1 MTFSVQ
7 DLLDLPLLVSARPE
21 VLVGHDLDR
30 RVVRWIHTSEIYEIS
45 ALLKGGEVLFTTGL
59 GLVGMSAEAMSRYVQ
74 ALAHQGVAALVL
86 ELGRT
91 FTLAPSELR
100 GVATEHGLPLIL
112 LHGVVPFIEITETVH
127 PILIAG
133 ELGQLRRAE
142 KASAELNEALLAG
155 RSLPELM
162 QAVGRVCA
170 APAGLYS
177 LEHELLAGEDVD
189 QHHDGQAPADLVRTE
204 VGNEPWAV
212 LCVGL
217 SECAG
222 ARQLAGLCA
231 TAIGINFSQA
241 ARASTTWTT
250 AGGELL
256 ADIATGRY
264 LSSAQITS
272 RAGAAGF
279 AVRSGTHVVGLSLD
293 MTTLTP
299 VRSGLTATTE
309 AARHIFGPALVTEVS
324 GEVLVAAAIRPG
336 NARSQLAAFADA
348 IDAELRATVGGS
360 VVRLTAGPLVRDV
373 AELAR
378 SVPRAREA
386 AQLARKLRLGSRVVL
401 ANDLGVYD
409 LLASVVADAAL
420 ERFIVDQLGPILE
433 QDARRASDLMLTMDA
448 YLEAG
453 LSKTA
458 AAAALGIR
466 RQTLYARLERIS
478 QLLGGLDLQDRQR
491 RTALDLALV
500 SWRMRSSAAS
510 HRSRA
515 DPHSSTA

>member
-162 QAVGRVCA
+162 LAVGRVCA

-231 TAIGINFSQA
+231 TAIGISFSQA
-241 ARASTTWTT
+241 TRASTTWTT

-279 AVRSGTHVVGLSLD
+279 TVRSGTHVVGLSLD

-309 AARHIFGPALVTEVS
+309 AARHIFGPTLVTEVS

-401 ANDLGVYD
+401 A
-409 LLASVVADAAL
+409 SVVADAAL

-478 QLLGGLDLQDRQR
+478 QLLGGLDLEDRQR

>member
-1 MTFSVQ
+1 
-7 DLLDLPLLVSARPE
+7 
-21 VLVGHDLDR
+21 
-30 RVVRWIHTSEIYEIS
+30 
-45 ALLKGGEVLFTTGL
+45 
-59 GLVGMSAEAMSRYVQ
+59 
-74 ALAHQGVAALVL
+74 
-86 ELGRT
+86 
-91 FTLAPSELR
+91 
-100 GVATEHGLPLIL
+100 
-112 LHGVVPFIEITETVH
+112 
-127 PILIAG
+127 
-133 ELGQLRRAE
+133 
-142 KASAELNEALLAG
+142 
-155 RSLPELM
+155 
-162 QAVGRVCA
+162 
-170 APAGLYS
+170 
-177 LEHELLAGEDVD
+177 
-189 QHHDGQAPADLVRTE
+189 
-204 VGNEPWAV
+204 
-212 LCVGL
+212 
-217 SECAG
+217 
-222 ARQLAGLCA
+222 
-231 TAIGINFSQA
+231 
-241 ARASTTWTT
+241 
-250 AGGELL
+250 
-256 ADIATGRY
+256 
-264 LSSAQITS
+264 
-272 RAGAAGF
+272 
-279 AVRSGTHVVGLSLD
+279 

-309 AARHIFGPALVTEVS
+309 AARHIFGPTLVTEVS

-478 QLLGGLDLQDRQR
+478 QLLGGLDLEDRQR